1 MRLAELVMAIAMAI
15 FSLYLMWKSAE
26 LPIGW
31 IEGSGPGGGAFPFW
45 LAAGM
50 LICCIWIIIRWA
62 KRLSPPSQ
70 SDEPYMNSI
79 ALKAFLV
86 GAGSLTILIGGIH
99 IVGVYVM
106 VPLFLIFHMRYLG
119 GHSWSVTAPVVVGM
133 PVFTFFFF
141 EIALHITLPK
151 GFTEP
156 LFYPLYEIFLG

>member
-1 MRLAELVMAIAMAI
+1 MAVAMAI

-62 KRLSPPSQ
+62 KRQSPPSQ
-70 SDEPYMNSI
+70 SDEPYMN
-79 ALKAFLV
+79 ALAIKAFLV

-106 VPLFLIFHMRYLG
+106 IPLFLIFHLRYLG
-119 GHSWSVTAPVVVGM
+119 GHAWTVTAPVAVFM

-156 LFYPLYEIFLG
+156 AFYPLYEYFLG